1 MRLRA
6 HPNNWKDSPHPKVS
20 QLATLITYAT
30 HLHSL
35 AACSLDSG
43 DQDVCISKGLFFYP
57 QAFIVKI
64 LGYPEESSTRQ
75 IRDAE
80 ALSPRHCTDSETWL
94 LPNLPQEQG
103 RARAGRQGTK
113 QGPLLHGRRAAGGSA
128 PHALQKRGGVGRGL
142 GSGLQVR
149 AGGLRTGASAAAQ
162 HTAAQNAG
170 IHQEVPRGETT
181 REAGTEQE

>member
-6 HPNNWKDSPHPKVS
+6 HPNNRKDSPHPKVS
-20 QLATLITYAT
+20 QLATLITSAT

-35 AACSLDSG
+35 APCSLDSG

-103 RARAGRQGTK
+103 RARAGRQGTE
-113 QGPLLHGRRAAGGSA
+113 QGPLLHG
-128 PHALQKRGGVGRGL
+128 
-142 GSGLQVR
+142 
-149 AGGLRTGASAAAQ
+149 
-162 HTAAQNAG
+162 
-170 IHQEVPRGETT
+170 
-181 REAGTEQE
+181 

>member
-6 HPNNWKDSPHPKVS
+6 HPNNRKDSPHPKVS
-20 QLATLITYAT
+20 QLATLITSAT

-35 AACSLDSG
+35 APCSLDSG

-80 ALSPRHCTDSETWL
+80 ALSPRHCTDSETCRAQSRGPCCTGEEQQGGV
-94 LPNLPQEQG
+94 LPRPCRKGVGWGEG
-103 RARAGRQGTK
+103 WGGGYKCGPVASA
-113 QGPLLHGRRAAGGSA
+113 QGPALQLSTLLHRMLGFTRRF
-128 PHALQKRGGVGRGL
+128 
-142 GSGLQVR
+142 
-149 AGGLRTGASAAAQ
+149 
-162 HTAAQNAG
+162 
-170 IHQEVPRGETT
+170 
-181 REAGTEQE
+181 